1 MMILAVVQWVSE
13 ESSSGLAAS
22 ALTLTGVVITALLAT
37 YTAVRSSKDR
47 KERNTDR
54 RKIEEETTD
63 VILKRVRR
71 ELDRAYEALDAKDDK
86 LRIYDKFFT
95 DNRKTLSRM
104 GLLVPDVDID
114 EGPQRL
120 RDDMRR
126 VRVEIDGEYEDGRD
140 EREGSRH

>member
-71 ELDRAYEALDAKDDK
+71 ELDRAYEALDLKDEK
-86 LRIYDKFFT
+86 LRIYDRFFV

-104 GLLVPDVDID
+104 GLVVPDVDID

-126 VRVEIDGEYEDGRD
+126 VRVEIDGEYEDERD
-140 EREGSRH
+140 EREGSNH